1 MEQTDAGECHRHS
14 VLIADFDHVVV
25 TDRSARLCDIFYAA
39 LVGTLDIVAEREE
52 GVRSEGHILLHLV
65 EPCALLFFR
74 EYRRF
79 LGEDF
84 LPFAVS
90 KNIHVL
96 VSDVNVDGIVA
107 VRTFDLVDKRKV

>member
-1 MEQTDAGECHRHS
+1 MEQTDACECHRHS
-14 VLIADFDHVVV
+14 VFIADFDHVVV

-39 LVGTLDIVAEREE
+39 LVCALDIVAEREE
-52 GVRSEGHILLHLV
+52 GVRSESHILHLV

-74 EYRRF
+74 EYRR
-79 LGEDF
+79 LLREDF

-107 VRTFDLVDKRKV
+107 VRTFDLVDKRKI

>member
-1 MEQTDAGECHRHS
+1 MEQTDACECHRHS
-14 VLIADFDHVVV
+14 VLIADFDHIVV

-39 LVGTLDIVAEREE
+39 LLLRVDIVAEREE
-52 GVRSEGHILLHLV
+52 GVRSESHILHLV

-74 EYRRF
+74 EYRR
-79 LGEDF
+79 LLREDF

-96 VSDVNVDGIVA
+96 VSDVNVDRIVA
-107 VRTFDLVDKRKV
+107 VRTFDLCR